1 MKHTSY
7 YFFHT
12 CLFLC
17 VTLTACTAKRSAIK
31 AVSESETASVTESRL
46 TFYRTI
52 DSLSRQFNMA
62 ADSIIMIFPNTS
74 MTEFPTAF
82 PSGIEGC
89 AETPSDSLAILKKHN
104 ARQRLRNASRSATA
118 SRHSQVP
125 SYLLRPPGPVALK
138 IYGLHIAENSEEK
151 TVANADLKDSVTAVT
166 QSQTVKSA
174 SKQSSK
180 PSNTPKY
187 IFYILVL
194 GLVLYII
201 YRHR

>member
-1 MKHTSY
+1 MKHFSY

-12 CLFLC
+12 CLFFVFIIC
-17 VTLTACTAKRSAIK
+17 SMSLTACRTMRTSEK

-89 AETPSDSLAILKKHN
+89 AETPSDTSKFFSSSK
-104 ARQRLRNASRSATA
+104 S
-118 SRHSQVP
+118 SQ
-125 SYLLRPPGPVALK
+125 SGPKQVK
-138 IYGLHIAENSEEK
+138 VYGLHVTGVSDK
-151 TVANADLKDSVTAVT
+151 KSVVNADLKDSVTVAT
-166 QSQTVKSA
+166 QSKMDKSA
-174 SKQSSK
+174 SKQSSD
-180 PSNTPKY
+180 PSKVPKW
-187 IFYILVL
+187 ICLCMVMVILLYIL
-194 GLVLYII
+194 YKI
-201 YRHR
+201 R